1 MATTTGT
8 RRTASRQE
16 GGQGRTAAVTTA
28 VHDPD
33 RSAEQTEG
41 TAVRAIHETARTL
54 EALRDEL
61 PRHSWPVVMGATGLV
76 LTGIIDVPVAVG
88 LTALY
93 LAARYWPF
101 PHPEAAG
108 PVG

>member
-8 RRTASRQE
+8 RGTASRQ
-16 GGQGRTAAVTTA
+16 GGQGRPAAVTAAV
-28 VHDPD
+28 HDAD
-33 RSAEQTEG
+33 RSADRTEG
-41 TAVRAIHETARTL
+41 TAVHAIHETARTL

-61 PRHSWPVVMGATGLV
+61 PRHSWPVVVGATGLV
-76 LTGIIDVPVAVG
+76 LTGIIDVPAAVG

-108 PVG
+108 SVG

>member
-8 RRTASRQE
+8 RGTASRQE
-16 GGQGRTAAVTTA
+16 GGQGRPAAVTTA

-33 RSAEQTEG
+33 RSDRTEG
-41 TAVRAIHETARTL
+41 TAVNAIHETVRTL

-61 PRHSWPVVMGATGLV
+61 PRHSWPVVLGTTGLV
-76 LTGIIDVPVAVG
+76 LTGIIDVPAAVG

>member
-8 RRTASRQE
+8 RGTASRQ
-16 GGQGRTAAVTTA
+16 GGQGRPAAVTTA

-33 RSAEQTEG
+33 RGADRSES
-41 TAVRAIHETARTL
+41 TAVHAIHETARTL

-61 PRHSWPVVMGATGLV
+61 PRHSWPVVLGATGLV
-76 LTGIIDVPVAVG
+76 LTGIVDVPAAVG

-108 PVG
+108 SVG